1 LKNKDFES
9 VTNILEDKNPNNKFY
24 DFQDF
29 GECQTKIDNDI
40 IPKIEIVELPRRYFK
55 RLIKFI
61 KKGKNEKIL

>member
-1 LKNKDFES
+1 MKNKDFES
-9 VTNILEDKNPNNKFY
+9 ITNILEDKNPNNKFY

-40 IPKIEIVELPRRYFK
+40 IPKVEIVELPKRYFK

-61 KKGKNEKIL
+61 KKGKNDK

>member
-1 LKNKDFES
+1 MKNKEYTSAADLIS
-9 VTNILEDKNPNNKFY
+9 KQQDSKFY

-40 IPKIEIVELPRRYFK
+40 IPKVEIVELPRRYFK

-61 KKGKNEKIL
+61 KKGKNDKK

>member
-1 LKNKDFES
+1 VKNKDFKS

-29 GECQTKIDNDI
+29 GECQTNIDNDI
-40 IPKIEIVELPRRYFK
+40 IPKVETVELPRRYFK

-61 KKGKNEKIL
+61 KAK

>member
-1 LKNKDFES
+1 MKNKDFES

-61 KKGKNEKIL
+61 KAK

>member
-1 LKNKDFES
+1 MKNKDFES
-9 VTNILEDKNPNNKFY
+9 ITNILEDKNPNNKFY

-40 IPKIEIVELPRRYFK
+40 IPKVEIVELPRRYFK

-61 KKGKNEKIL
+61 KAK

>member
-1 LKNKDFES
+1 MKNKDFQS
-9 VTNILEDKNPNNKFY
+9 ITNILEDKNPNNKFY

-40 IPKIEIVELPRRYFK
+40 IPKIEIVELPKRYFK

-61 KKGKNEKIL
+61 KAK